1 MSNINP
7 TAGQRLRPSATRSTS
22 GEKKTNKRRH
32 LTPVIEIPDTS
43 DEEPTG
49 NHLLQCL
56 QARSAH
62 VTADFQRKCHD
73 MSLINESAFHS
84 LRLVIEVSGSILSI
98 LTGQPTVSQRERALE
113 SQLRQVFTSP
123 CKVEYHLTD
132 LQLESDRQDLRR
144 SLECGVCL
152 DLNLKPYMLGCGH
165 SFCESCLGTLIIT
178 DVLLCPTCRGAIN
191 RRPIPNHGLKDVV
204 DEICVQDG
212 VRLSLFCVTLGE
224 MLYDPKGGC
233 LLRKKPRGLLWL
245 RTDLRGGSRAAW
257 PEPEPARPDSAF
269 SSPPWLNR
277 CMTTSV
283 REGAFLRH
291 LLRLSNAD
299 ARSQPDEGVEARCAE
314 ASSHRGQPEAVDEVC
329 GASDLKLKH
338 NDELP
343 IYYLD
348 GSCVGRT
355 GADLTRELTGG
366 RWVRVDCEFV
376 VWSMNDDSGSTRT
389 FQLAVER
396 MVVLSRLPGSAPPSG
411 KSRIEGEGL
420 T

>member
-1 MSNINP
+1 MS
-7 TAGQRLRPSATRSTS
+7 A
-22 GEKKTNKRRH
+22 
-32 LTPVIEIPDTS
+32 
-43 DEEPTG
+43 
-49 NHLLQCL
+49 
-56 QARSAH
+56 
-62 VTADFQRKCHD
+62 ADF
-73 MSLINESAFHS
+73 
-84 LRLVIEVSGSILSI
+84 LS
-98 LTGQPTVSQRERALE
+98 
-113 SQLRQVFTSP
+113 
-123 CKVEYHLTD
+123 
-132 LQLESDRQDLRR
+132 
-144 SLECGVCL
+144 
-152 DLNLKPYMLGCGH
+152 
-165 SFCESCLGTLIIT
+165 
-178 DVLLCPTCRGAIN
+178 
-191 RRPIPNHGLKDVV
+191 
-204 DEICVQDG
+204 
-212 VRLSLFCVTLGE
+212 
-224 MLYDPKGGC
+224 
-233 LLRKKPRGLLWL
+233 
-245 RTDLRGGSRAAW
+245 
-257 PEPEPARPDSAF
+257 
-269 SSPPWLNR
+269 
-277 CMTTSV
+277 
-283 REGAFLRH
+283 EGAFLRH

-420 T
+420 TYAPMTKDGYKPLDSYTGAGVDDEKEPSDDSTKTVSSDKSKKEKRERGGSGDDREAKKKKKKKKE